1 MLSEVRNPVMR
12 DYLRQ
17 YREIYDSFT
26 EQVELFGLPFAPSG
40 ENEIA
45 ALRAELKHCGI
56 EEGDTVKIS
65 SQYGETLRRAYVT
78 SRLMP
83 GVVGLPHGAWIRIN
97 EKTGIDRSGSENYLT
112 GNVAR
117 GLGCSGYNTLNVE
130 VTKFTLEEIPD
141 DVEIPQ
147 TILFD

>member
-26 EQVELFGLPFAPSG
+26 EQVELFGLPFAPSR

-65 SQYGETLRRAYVT
+65 S
-78 SRLMP
+78 
-83 GVVGLPHGAWIRIN
+83 
-97 EKTGIDRSGSENYLT
+97 
-112 GNVAR
+112 
-117 GLGCSGYNTLNVE
+117 
-130 VTKFTLEEIPD
+130 
-141 DVEIPQ
+141 
-147 TILFD
+147 